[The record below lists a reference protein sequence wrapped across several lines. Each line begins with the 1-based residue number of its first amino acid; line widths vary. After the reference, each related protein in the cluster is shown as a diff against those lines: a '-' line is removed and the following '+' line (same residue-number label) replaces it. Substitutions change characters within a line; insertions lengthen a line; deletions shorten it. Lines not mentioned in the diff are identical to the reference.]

1 MSGIVKVLTQ
11 VGPSALTLLA
21 PAWKRS
27 HRGGFVPKNY
37 CAIPHS
43 CRSTARADS
52 GYRQNSAWHTRC
64 NSLCGFSRIQQ
75 LKEEPVAE
83 AKKDEAPS
91 HADAAAPAGSS
102 KMMMGVLGLNMA
114 LMVAVAVV
122 LFLGQKKQAQQQTLD
137 QVAQGA
143 AVEEKH
149 APAAA
154 EHGEG
159 GEGGE
164 HGASKAEAPP
174 SDSHFFSVGDFTA
187 NLAGPASTHYV
198 KVTVNFEMNK
208 EADEDELKARKPQF
222 RDKVISLL
230 NSKQPSDVQS
240 IEGRNSLKEEI
251 KTVSNTFLKKGKIEG
266 VYFSAFVVN

>member
-1 MSGIVKVLTQ
+1 DS
-11 VGPSALTLLA
+11 
-21 PAWKRS
+21 PA
-27 HRGGFVPKNY
+27 
-37 CAIPHS
+37 
-43 CRSTARADS
+43 
-52 GYRQNSAWHTRC
+52 
-64 NSLCGFSRIQQ
+64 
-75 LKEEPVAE
+75 
-83 AKKDEAPS
+83 
-91 HADAAAPAGSS
+91 AGSN
-102 KMMMGVLGLNMA
+102 KMMMGVLGLNMV
-114 LMVAVAVV
+114 LMLAVAVV

-143 AVEEKH
+143 AAAEKA
-149 APAAA
+149 APAA
-154 EHGEG
+154 EHGEGGHGEG

-164 HGASKAEAPP
+164 HGAKGAEAPT

-187 NLAGPASTHYV
+187 NLAGPASSHYV

-230 NSKQPSDVQS
+230 NSKQPADIQS
-240 IEGRNSLKEEI
+240 LEGRNSLKEEI

>member
-1 MSGIVKVLTQ
+1 M
-11 VGPSALTLLA
+11 AD
-21 PAWKRS
+21 
-27 HRGGFVPKNY
+27 PK
-37 CAIPHS
+37 
-43 CRSTARADS
+43 
-52 GYRQNSAWHTRC
+52 
-64 NSLCGFSRIQQ
+64 
-75 LKEEPVAE
+75 KE
-83 AKKDEAPS
+83 D
-91 HADAAAPAGSS
+91 AAPASHAGDSPAAGSN
-102 KMMMGVLGLNMA
+102 KMMMGVLGLNMV
-114 LMVAVAVV
+114 LMLAVAVV

-143 AVEEKH
+143 AAAEKA
-149 APAAA
+149 APAA
-154 EHGEG
+154 EHGEGGHGEG

-164 HGASKAEAPP
+164 HGAKGAEAPP

-187 NLAGPASTHYV
+187 NLAGPASSHYV

-230 NSKQPSDVQS
+230 NSKQPADIQS
-240 IEGRNSLKEEI
+240 LEGRNSLKEEI

>member
-1 MSGIVKVLTQ
+1 M
-11 VGPSALTLLA
+11 
-21 PAWKRS
+21 
-27 HRGGFVPKNY
+27 
-37 CAIPHS
+37 
-43 CRSTARADS
+43 
-52 GYRQNSAWHTRC
+52 
-64 NSLCGFSRIQQ
+64 
-75 LKEEPVAE
+75 AE
-83 AKKDEAPS
+83 AKKDDAPAAHAEGAAPS
-91 HADAAAPAGSS
+91 GSS

-143 AVEEKH
+143 AAEEHK
-149 APAAA
+149 APAA
-154 EHGEG
+154 EHGEGGGHGEG

-164 HGASKAEAPP
+164 HGAAKSEAPP

-208 EADEDELKARKPQF
+208 EADEEELKARKPQF

-230 NSKQPSDVQS
+230 NSKQPSDIQS

>member
-1 MSGIVKVLTQ
+1 V
-11 VGPSALTLLA
+11 
-21 PAWKRS
+21 
-27 HRGGFVPKNY
+27 
-37 CAIPHS
+37 
-43 CRSTARADS
+43 AD
-52 GYRQNSAWHTRC
+52 
-64 NSLCGFSRIQQ
+64 
-75 LKEEPVAE
+75 
-83 AKKDEAPS
+83 AKKDEAPAS
-91 HADAAAPAGSS
+91 HAEGAAPAGNS
-102 KMMMGVLGLNMA
+102 KLMMGVLGLNMA
-114 LMVAVAVV
+114 LMVAVALV
-122 LFLGQKKQAQQQTLD
+122 LFLGQKKQAQQQTMD

-143 AVEEKH
+143 AAEAPK
-149 APAAA
+149 PAA
-154 EHGEG
+154 EHGEGGGHGEG

-164 HGASKAEAPP
+164 HGAAKAEAPP

-208 EADEDELKARKPQF
+208 EADEEELKARKPQF

-230 NSKQPSDVQS
+230 NSKQPSDIQS

>member
-1 MSGIVKVLTQ
+1 
-11 VGPSALTLLA
+11 
-21 PAWKRS
+21 
-27 HRGGFVPKNY
+27 PK
-37 CAIPHS
+37 
-43 CRSTARADS
+43 
-52 GYRQNSAWHTRC
+52 
-64 NSLCGFSRIQQ
+64 
-75 LKEEPVAE
+75 KE
-83 AKKDEAPS
+83 D
-91 HADAAAPAGSS
+91 AAPASHAGDSPAAGSN
-102 KMMMGVLGLNMA
+102 KMMMGVLGLNMV
-114 LMVAVAVV
+114 LMLAVAVV

-143 AVEEKH
+143 AAAEKA
-149 APAAA
+149 APAT
-154 EHGEG
+154 EHGEGGHGEG

-164 HGASKAEAPP
+164 HGAKGAEAPP

-187 NLAGPASTHYV
+187 NLAGPASSHYV

-230 NSKQPSDVQS
+230 NSKQPADIQS
-240 IEGRNSLKEEI
+240 LEGRNSLKEEI

>member
-1 MSGIVKVLTQ
+1 M
-11 VGPSALTLLA
+11 
-21 PAWKRS
+21 
-27 HRGGFVPKNY
+27 
-37 CAIPHS
+37 
-43 CRSTARADS
+43 
-52 GYRQNSAWHTRC
+52 
-64 NSLCGFSRIQQ
+64 
-75 LKEEPVAE
+75 AE
-83 AKKDEAPS
+83 AKKDDAPAA
-91 HADAAAPAGSS
+91 HADGATPSGNS

-143 AVEEKH
+143 AAEEHK
-149 APAAA
+149 APAAG

-164 HGASKAEAPP
+164 HGAAKTQETP

-187 NLAGPASTHYV
+187 NLAGPASAHYV

-208 EADEDELKARKPQF
+208 EADEEELKARKPQF

-230 NSKQPSDVQS
+230 NSKQPSDIQS

>member
-1 MSGIVKVLTQ
+1 
-11 VGPSALTLLA
+11 
-21 PAWKRS
+21 
-27 HRGGFVPKNY
+27 
-37 CAIPHS
+37 
-43 CRSTARADS
+43 
-52 GYRQNSAWHTRC
+52 
-64 NSLCGFSRIQQ
+64 
-75 LKEEPVAE
+75 VAE
-83 AKKDEAPS
+83 AKKDETPS

>member
-1 MSGIVKVLTQ
+1 MADAKKED
-11 VGPSALTLLA
+11 A
-21 PAWKRS
+21 PAAA
-27 HRGGFVPKNY
+27 Y
-37 CAIPHS
+37 
-43 CRSTARADS
+43 AD
-52 GYRQNSAWHTRC
+52 G
-64 NSLCGFSRIQQ
+64 
-75 LKEEPVAE
+75 
-83 AKKDEAPS
+83 
-91 HADAAAPAGSS
+91 AAPGGSN
-102 KMMMGVLGLNMA
+102 KLMMGVLGLNMA

-122 LFLGQKKQAQQQTLD
+122 LFLGQKRQAQQQTLD

-143 AVEEKH
+143 VADEHKA
-149 APAAA
+149 APAS
-154 EHGEG
+154 EHGEGGGHGEG

-164 HGASKAEAPP
+164 HGAAKTEAPP

>member
-1 MSGIVKVLTQ
+1 M
-11 VGPSALTLLA
+11 
-21 PAWKRS
+21 
-27 HRGGFVPKNY
+27 
-37 CAIPHS
+37 
-43 CRSTARADS
+43 
-52 GYRQNSAWHTRC
+52 
-64 NSLCGFSRIQQ
+64 
-75 LKEEPVAE
+75 AE
-83 AKKDEAPS
+83 AKKDDAPAA

-102 KMMMGVLGLNMA
+102 KMMMGILGLNMA

-143 AVEEKH
+143 AAEEHK

-154 EHGEG
+154 EGGGHGEG

-164 HGASKAEAPP
+164 HGAAKSEAPP

-208 EADEDELKARKPQF
+208 EADEEELKARKPQF